1 VLPGRRRQGPRHAVV
16 AAQCPHHVA
25 KCF

>member
-25 KCF
+25 